1 MMQNQNSNCYNIMFK
16 LNGNNFGNMCVN
28 EKMMFIEVVQNF
40 NKCAQ
45 LKPENEA
52 TFSFNSNK
60 IKPESSRTLKD
71 LDIKE
76 NSIIEVTAK
85 NIPINNA
92 QNNQMNNN
100 FPSMGTFQQGYQ
112 MSPQAGGMAQGMG
125 GMAQGMGGMYQG
137 MGGMYPAM
145 GGMYPAMG
153 GMYQGMGGM
162 AQGMGGMYP
171 AMGGMAQGMGGMA
184 QGMGGMY
191 PAMGGMAQ
199 GMGGMAQGMGG
210 MAQGM
215 GGMAQGMG
223 GNATNT
229 TGSSTNTS
237 GTAGKTDN
245 IGDDINW
252 NIIFQGNGKI
262 INVQATKD
270 LKFSELATRFKN
282 KAATNEVPT
291 FFLNSAKIEENET
304 STLSQLGLH
313 NNSKIEVVFQNSVI
327 GAYY

>member
-52 TFSFNSNK
+52 TFSFNSK
-60 IKPESSRTLKD
+60 PIKPESSRTLKD

-125 GMAQGMGGMYQG
+125 GMYQG
-137 MGGMYPAM
+137 MGGMYPA
-145 GGMYPAMG
+145 
-153 GMYQGMGGM
+153 
-162 AQGMGGMYP
+162 MGGMYP

-291 FFLNSAKIEENET
+291 FFLNSFKIEENET
-304 STLSQLGLH
+304 RTLSQLGLH

>member
-1 MMQNQNSNCYNIMFK
+1 MMQNQNSIGYNIMFK

-28 EKMMFIEVVQNF
+28 EKMMFIEVVENF
-40 NKCAQ
+40 NKYAQ

-52 TFSFNSNK
+52 TFSFNSK
-60 IKPESSRTLKD
+60 PIKPESSRTLKD

-137 MGGMYPAM
+137 MGGMYPT
-145 GGMYPAMG
+145 
-153 GMYQGMGGM
+153 
-162 AQGMGGMYP
+162 
-171 AMGGMAQGMGGMA
+171 
-184 QGMGGMY
+184 MGGMY

-223 GNATNT
+223 GMAQGMGGNATNT
-229 TGSSTNTS
+229 TGTSTNSS

-291 FFLNSAKIEENET
+291 FFLNSFKIEENET
-304 STLSQLGLH
+304 RTLSQLGLH
-313 NNSKIEVVFQNSVI
+313 NQSKIDVVFQNSVI

>member
-125 GMAQGMGGMYQG
+125 GMYQG
-137 MGGMYPAM
+137 M

-191 PAMGGMAQ
+191 PAMGGMAQGMGGMAQGMGGMAQ

>member
-125 GMAQGMGGMYQG
+125 GMYQG

-184 QGMGGMY
+184 QG
-191 PAMGGMAQ
+191 MGGMAQ

-252 NIIFQGNGKI
+252 NIIFQVNGKI
-262 INVQATKD
+262 INVQGTKD

-291 FFLNSAKIEENET
+291 FFLNSFKIEENET
-304 STLSQLGLH
+304 RTLSQLGLH
-313 NNSKIEVVFQNSVI
+313 NQSKIDVVFQNSVI

>member
-1 MMQNQNSNCYNIMFK
+1 MQNQNSNGYNIMFK

-28 EKMMFIEVVQNF
+28 EKMMFIEVVENF
-40 NKCAQ
+40 NKYAQ

-52 TFSFNSNK
+52 TFSFNSK
-60 IKPESSRTLKD
+60 PIKPESSRTLKD

-125 GMAQGMGGMYQG
+125 GMYQG

-184 QGMGGMY
+184 QGMGGM
-191 PAMGGMAQ
+191 AQ
-199 GMGGMAQGMGG
+199 GMGGMV
-210 MAQGM
+210 
-215 GGMAQGMG
+215 
-223 GNATNT
+223 
-229 TGSSTNTS
+229 
-237 GTAGKTDN
+237 
-245 IGDDINW
+245 W
-252 NIIFQGNGKI
+252 
-262 INVQATKD
+262 VEW
-270 LKFSELATRFKN
+270 LKEWVEWLKEWVEWL
-282 KAATNEVPT
+282 KEWVEWLKVWVVMLQILLEPPQI
-291 FFLNSAKIEENET
+291 LPE
-304 STLSQLGLH
+304 QLGRQIILEM
-313 NNSKIEVVFQNSVI
+313 ILI
-327 GAYY
+327 GI